1 MAKSVPTKR
10 AADWWDSAPFSS
22 IFLASGF
29 FLLPS
34 RIHARPPAANANRW
48 VADLQKIGAFFFER
62 RCFECQRNNPNP
74 SQVL

>member
-1 MAKSVPTKR
+1 MIAGGGLTKR

-34 RIHARPPAANANRW
+34 RIHARPPAANANRYA
-48 VADLQKIGAFFFER
+48 VR
-62 RCFECQRNNPNP
+62 RQRDAKWCAR
-74 SQVL
+74 SVSC

>member
-10 AADWWDSAPFSS
+10 AADWWDSAPFSR

-48 VADLQKIGAFFFER
+48 AAKSKIGFDLQGFV
-62 RCFECQRNNPNP
+62 
-74 SQVL
+74 SGLD